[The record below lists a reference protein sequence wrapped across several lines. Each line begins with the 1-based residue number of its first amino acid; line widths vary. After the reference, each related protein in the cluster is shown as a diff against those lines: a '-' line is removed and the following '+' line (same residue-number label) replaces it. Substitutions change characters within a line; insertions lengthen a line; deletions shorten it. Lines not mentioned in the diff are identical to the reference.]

1 MEEYCEIGFG
11 GYDECPELWFSIYII
26 DDDGND
32 LLDNGVY
39 DVDGTVHESDHHLIR
54 MGEFPILHKLE
65 HPDEYISVTRDD
77 DDDKSVFHI
86 S

>member
-32 LLDNGVY
+32 LLDNSDAPDIVVGNGWADY
-39 DVDGTVHESDHHLIR
+39 D
-54 MGEFPILHKLE
+54 
-65 HPDEYISVTRDD
+65 
-77 DDDKSVFHI
+77 
-86 S
+86 